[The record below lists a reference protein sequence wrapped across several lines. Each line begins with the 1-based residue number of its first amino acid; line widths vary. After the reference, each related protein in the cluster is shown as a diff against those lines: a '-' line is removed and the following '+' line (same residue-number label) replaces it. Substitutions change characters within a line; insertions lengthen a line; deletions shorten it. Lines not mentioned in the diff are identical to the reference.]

1 MPKIEDIDDD
11 EKDSLI
17 LENKNENAV
26 DQQMKE

>member
-1 MPKIEDIDDD
+1 MKKIEDIDDD